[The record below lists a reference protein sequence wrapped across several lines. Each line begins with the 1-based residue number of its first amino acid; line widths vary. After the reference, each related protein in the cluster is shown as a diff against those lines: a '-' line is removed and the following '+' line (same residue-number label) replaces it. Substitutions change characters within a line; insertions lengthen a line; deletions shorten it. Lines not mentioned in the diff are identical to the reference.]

1 MSNGFR
7 TRMAPVARLA
17 PWAVLVVALL
27 LVVPAVFLL
36 AIVWGGPEGLPDA
49 PRDETTYTGK
59 RGDEQL
65 AYLLVRLEKRT
76 RQVAGAHYTRNQ
88 SALPGVDAIYRRWL
102 TRNGIL
108 PAAVAGDIFSEVVP
122 AATGGRAWVKMVV
135 PEPRNPDNRG
145 DATALE
151 LVSEMRRGAPFAE
164 RSVAGAHYYG
174 EPIKAKTVCLRC
186 HGDPKGDPDPYFPR
200 YKKNGWREGD
210 IVGAVIARVAPEE

>member
-1 MSNGFR
+1 MSNSSR
-7 TRMAPVARLA
+7 PRMARVVWLASRVA
-17 PWAVLVVALL
+17 LVVAPLL
-27 LVVPAVFLL
+27 IVPAVLLL
-36 AIVWGGPEGLPDA
+36 AIVWGSPETLPDP
-49 PRDETTYTGK
+49 PRDETTYIDKT
-59 RGDEQL
+59 GDEEL

-76 RQVAGAHYTRNQ
+76 RQVAGAHYTRSQ
-88 SALPGVDAIYRRWL
+88 SALPGVDAIYRRSL

-108 PAAVAGDIFSEVVP
+108 PAAVAGHIFSKVVP

-151 LVSEMRRGAPFAE
+151 LVSEMQGGAPFAQ
-164 RSVAGAHYYG
+164 RSIPGAYYYG
-174 EPIKAKTVCLRC
+174 EPIKATTACLPC
-186 HGDPKGDPDPYFPR
+186 HGDPKGEPDPYFPK